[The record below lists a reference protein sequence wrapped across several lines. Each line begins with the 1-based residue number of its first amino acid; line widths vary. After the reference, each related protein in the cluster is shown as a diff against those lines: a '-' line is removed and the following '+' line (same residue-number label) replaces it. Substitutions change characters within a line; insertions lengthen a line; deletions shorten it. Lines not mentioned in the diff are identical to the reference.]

1 MSERM
6 GNLWLSAHIL
16 DNMGHTVYLQGLYDI
31 ASDYVRRSMKAS
43 ITLGDERGIAM
54 CLEKLGGIAIAQRQV
69 EFAARLFG
77 AAEVLREVRNTPI
90 EGMDAADYGRFV
102 EQLRE
107 QVAADVLEVTWN
119 EGRQMRLSQLLEQI
133 LKN

>member
-1 MSERM
+1 M
-6 GNLWLSAHIL
+6 A
-16 DNMGHTVYLQGLYDI
+16 
-31 ASDYVRRSMKAS
+31 
-43 ITLGDERGIAM
+43 
-54 CLEKLGGIAIAQRQV
+54 
-69 EFAARLFG
+69 FAARLFG